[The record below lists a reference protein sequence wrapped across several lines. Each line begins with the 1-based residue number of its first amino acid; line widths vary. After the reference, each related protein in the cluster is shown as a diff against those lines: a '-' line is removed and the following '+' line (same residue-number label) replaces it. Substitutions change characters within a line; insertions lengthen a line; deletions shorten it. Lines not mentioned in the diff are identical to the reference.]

1 MVEKKK
7 RKTASGPIRDKS
19 RTMTKMINAVGKVLQ
34 KKGYENLN
42 AATIARA
49 AGVDKKLVWTYF
61 GSVDNLIE
69 EYINLKAF
77 WTLGVPNS
85 VITKIIEN
93 PDKVGEI
100 ETAELLDEYFNT
112 FNQDIALQ
120 KVVHWEMGQ
129 STKLLRK
136 VADKR
141 EIVGEQLFSL
151 VDNKF
156 KDSEV
161 DIRATIALLLGG
173 IYYLN
178 LHANTNGSTVCGIDL
193 NKDKDKERIKKAME
207 KIIKNAFDDIKD

>member
-1 MVEKKK
+1 MAEKKK
-7 RKTASGPIRDKS
+7 RKTTSGPIRDKS
-19 RTMTKMINAVGKVLQ
+19 RTKAKMINAVGKVLQ
-34 KKGYENLN
+34 AKGYENLN

-100 ETAELLDEYFNT
+100 ETAELLDEYFDT
-112 FNQDIALQ
+112 FNQNIALQ

-141 EIVGEQLFSL
+141 EMVGEQLFSL

-178 LHANTNGSTVCGIDL
+178 LHANTNGSTVCGIDI
-193 NKDKDKERIKKAME
+193 NEEEGKERIKKTMQE
-207 KIIKNAFDDIKD
+207 IIKNAFDDIKG